1 MISGH
6 RSCSSG
12 PHKTAHCDF
21 DAWTASWGGH
31 YFPTANFRL
40 GSWHDGARTPLKT
53 NPIAM
58 KPIIY
63 LTSALILI
71 ATAEAKKQSET
82 KGNNERARQERTEK
96 QEKKDARNNKRE
108 AVNKVL
114 DAKDKNNDG
123 SLTQDEYLAGE
134 VDVESSTQQFKDAN
148 KNGDRYLS
156 RGEIAEMLGV

>member
-1 MISGH
+1 
-6 RSCSSG
+6 
-12 PHKTAHCDF
+12 
-21 DAWTASWGGH
+21 
-31 YFPTANFRL
+31 
-40 GSWHDGARTPLKT
+40 
-53 NPIAM
+53 M